1 MSVRVGLIGL
11 LLFLT
16 IIGGNQGARIL
27 GVFPFFARSHY
38 ILGSTLMK
46 GFAEAGHDV
55 TMISPFKEKNPPKG
69 GNWTEILVDNI
80 FEAIMSKYIN
90 YLKPYC
96 IHIMY
101 MDSK

>member
-1 MSVRVGLIGL
+1 MGARVGLVGF

-16 IIGGNQGARIL
+16 VIGGNQGARIL

-55 TMISPFKEKNPPKG
+55 TIIAPFTEKNPPKG
-69 GNWTEILVDNI
+69 GKWNEIMVDNI
-80 FEAIMSKYIN
+80 FDAIKSRYHLNN
-90 YLKPYC
+90 YF
-96 IHIMY
+96 
-101 MDSK
+101 S